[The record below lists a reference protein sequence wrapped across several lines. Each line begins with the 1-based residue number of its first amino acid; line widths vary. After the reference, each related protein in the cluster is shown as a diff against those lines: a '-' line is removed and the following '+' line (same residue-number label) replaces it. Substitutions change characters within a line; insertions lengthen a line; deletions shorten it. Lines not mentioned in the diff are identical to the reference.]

1 MPGESSLL
9 PQYYNDDFQVITLSY
24 PAAQIHDPTPV
35 LYADRD
41 LIVDEILV
49 GVHTAV
55 AAAATFNFEV
65 STDCQAQTGTSMCT
79 INVNTA
85 GSVASGDTIVAT
97 TDSVLRYNSSGVL
110 QTTAT
115 GSTPINGVTAGV
127 QSNLI
132 PKGSWLLIDPDT
144 ATGARAAIQIRF
156 RSRLK

>member
-1 MPGESSLL
+1 MPGENSLL
-9 PQYYNDDFQVITLSY
+9 PQYYNDDFQVTVLSY
-24 PAAQIHDPTPV
+24 PAAAIHDPTAV

-41 LIVDEILV
+41 LIVDEIVV
-49 GVHTAV
+49 GVHTAP

-65 STDCQAQTGTSMCT
+65 NTDCTSASGTSMCT
-79 INVNTA
+79 INVNSTNI
-85 GSVASGDTIVAT
+85 ASGDTLVAT

-115 GSTPINGVTAGV
+115 GSTAINAVTAGV

-132 PKGSWLLIDPDT
+132 PKGSWLIVDPDT
-144 ATGARAAIQIRF
+144 ATGARAIIQIRF

>member
-1 MPGESSLL
+1 MPGENSLL
-9 PQYYNDDFQVITLSY
+9 PQYYHDDFQVITLSY

-41 LIVDEILV
+41 LIVDEIVV
-49 GVHTAV
+49 GVHTAP

-65 STDCQAQTGTSMCT
+65 NTDCQSQSGTSMCT
-79 INVNTA
+79 INVNSTN
-85 GSVASGDTIVAT
+85 VTSGDTIVAT

-115 GSTPINGVTAGV
+115 GSTAINGVTAGV
-127 QSNLI
+127 QSNQI
-132 PKGSWLLIDPDT
+132 PKGSWLMIDPDT
-144 ATGARAAIQIRF
+144 ASGARAAIQIRF